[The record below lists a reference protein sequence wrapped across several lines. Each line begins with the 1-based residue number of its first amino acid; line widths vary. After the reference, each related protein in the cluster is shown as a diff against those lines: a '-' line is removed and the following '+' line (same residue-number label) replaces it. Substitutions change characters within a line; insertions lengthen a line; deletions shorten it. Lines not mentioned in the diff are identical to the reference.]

1 MGELIQ
7 LGGSGGTPSANNPDY
22 YGGDIP
28 FLSIADINGR
38 DITNTAKTLT
48 DEGLQNSAAWIVP
61 SGAVSLAMY
70 ASVGKVGIIRQ
81 DTATSQAFYNM
92 VFDNEALR
100 DFVFTRLEKAET
112 DSEWEPYISTGTQRN
127 LNADKVKSF
136 SLDVPSN
143 EEASEISA
151 YFANLDTLITL
162 HQREC
167 GKPPFNQSPAWEQR
181 KLGELIQLGGSGGTP
196 SANNPDYYGGD
207 IPFLSIADINGRDIT
222 NTAKTLT
229 DEGLQNSAAWIV
241 PSGAVSLAMYASVG
255 KVGIIRQDTAT
266 SQAFYNMVFDNEA
279 LRDFVFTRLEK
290 AETDSEWEPYISTG
304 TQRNLNA
311 DKVKSFSLDVPSNE
325 EASEISAYFA
335 NLDTLITL
343 HQREC
348 GKPPFNQSPAWEQRK
363 WSEYVSIS
371 TDMVD
376 PRSGNYDNLP
386 HVGPGNMESFT
397 GRLYDNVNTVKDD
410 VLISGKFH
418 FNPGDIIY
426 GKINPQLGKYTYA
439 QFEGLASADAYVLNG
454 KNGLTQ
460 EFLFGILQTKAFFD
474 YSVSVSMRSGMPKI
488 NRDEL
493 NAFEFLAPNE
503 SEQRAIGDILL
514 KLDDLITLHQSEPR
528 FADAG

>member
-1 MGELIQ
+1 MISHRREEKL
-7 LGGSGGTPSANNPDY
+7 TAPSRAQRLASF
-22 YGGDIP
+22 GDIFYQTVRP
-28 FLSIADINGR
+28 YQKNNYFYELP
-38 DITNTAKTLT
+38 
-48 DEGLQNSAAWIVP
+48 DED
-61 SGAVSLAMY
+61 Y
-70 ASVGKVGIIRQ
+70 
-81 DTATSQAFYNM
+81 
-92 VFDNEALR
+92 VF
-100 DFVFTRLEKAET
+100 
-112 DSEWEPYISTGTQRN
+112 STGYAQLRPLCDGRFLFSSLQRDQFVSCV
-127 LNADKVKSF
+127 LEHCTGTSYPAINANDLAALF
-136 SLDVPSN
+136 LAVPIDA
-143 EEASEISA
+143 E
-151 YFANLDTLITL
+151 
-162 HQREC
+162 
-167 GKPPFNQSPAWEQR
+167 EQR
-181 KLGELIQLGGSGGTP
+181 LVGSILKP
-196 SANNPDYYGGD
+196 
-207 IPFLSIADINGRDIT
+207 I
-222 NTAKTLT
+222 
-229 DEGLQNSAAWIV
+229 
-241 PSGAVSLAMYASVG
+241 
-255 KVGIIRQDTAT
+255 
-266 SQAFYNMVFDNEA
+266 
-279 LRDFVFTRLEK
+279 
-290 AETDSEWEPYISTG
+290 DS
-304 TQRNLNA
+304 
-311 DKVKSFSLDVPSNE
+311 
-325 EASEISAYFA
+325 
-335 NLDTLITL
+335 LITL

-410 VLISGKFH
+410 ALISGKFH

-514 KLDDLITLHQSEPR
+514 KLDDLITLHQRMCPIFSFCAHGSRTNFAQTLQGWLQILRYPR
-528 FADAG
+528 PIPKMLVSPSAPASGVFGTAKGAFICASSSAGASTSSPSARKNFITSSTLCCRESLSSP

>member
-1 MGELIQ
+1 MGRYITTTSEKIKPEGLSKTRQVYPGDLVLSNSMSFGRPYIMAVEGCIHDGWLLIRDTQ
-7 LGGSGGTPSANNPDY
+7 NQFDPVFLCHMLGTPQMLDQYRMFA
-22 YGGDIP
+22 
-28 FLSIADINGR
+28 
-38 DITNTAKTLT
+38 
-48 DEGLQNSAAWIVP
+48 
-61 SGAVSLAMY
+61 SG
-70 ASVGKVGIIRQ
+70 
-81 DTATSQAFYNM
+81 
-92 VFDNEALR
+92 
-100 DFVFTRLEKAET
+100 
-112 DSEWEPYISTGTQRN
+112 STVNN
-127 LNADKVKSF
+127 LNKELVGNAMVPLPDRDEQVKIGNY
-136 SLDVPSN
+136 LD
-143 EEASEISA
+143 E
-151 YFANLDTLITL
+151 LD
-162 HQREC
+162 
-167 GKPPFNQSPAWEQR
+167 G
-181 KLGELIQLGGSGGTP
+181 
-196 SANNPDYYGGD
+196 
-207 IPFLSIADINGRDIT
+207 
-222 NTAKTLT
+222 
-229 DEGLQNSAAWIV
+229 
-241 PSGAVSLAMYASVG
+241 
-255 KVGIIRQDTAT
+255 
-266 SQAFYNMVFDNEA
+266 
-279 LRDFVFTRLEK
+279 
-290 AETDSEWEPYISTG
+290 
-304 TQRNLNA
+304 
-311 DKVKSFSLDVPSNE
+311 
-325 EASEISAYFA
+325 
-335 NLDTLITL
+335 LITL

-410 VLISGKFH
+410 ALISGKFH

-514 KLDDLITLHQSEPR
+514 KLDDLITLHQRMCPIFSFCAHGSRTNFAQTLQGWLQILRYPR
-528 FADAG
+528 PIPKMLVSPSAPASDVFGTAKGAFICASSSAGASTSSPSARKNFITSSTLCCRESLSSP